1 MEKVSIIIPVYNV
14 EKYLPKC
21 LESVIGQTYAD
32 LEIICIDDGTPDRS
46 AAVILSYAEKDGRIR
61 LISQKNQ
68 GLSGARNTGIRAA
81 TGKYIVFLDGD
92 DWIAHE
98 TIEAAVNKANENNT
112 DVVMW
117 GYVREFLNKAVE
129 KKLFNSDRVF
139 DENGC
144 RKLHRRMAGLYGEEI
159 ADPSNAD
166 SLVTA
171 WGKLY
176 KADII
181 KENGLEFIDTKL
193 IGTEDALFNLEYF
206 GYVHRAAFINQPFNH
221 YRKDNDISLTRSYK
235 AKLFSQWNELYNRM
249 ESYIKENKLPNEF
262 LSALNNRICFS
273 MIGLGLT
280 EMLNPDGHI
289 TRIKNIKK
297 FLSTPRYKNAY
308 KNLNMRYLPIHW
320 KLFFT
325 LCKRRMAGLVYI
337 LLIAMQKIIEK

>member
-32 LEIICIDDGTPDRS
+32 LEIICIDDGTPDMS
-46 AAVILSYAEKDGRIR
+46 AAVILSYAEDDGRIR
-61 LISQKNQ
+61 LISQENQ
-68 GLSGARNTGIRAA
+68 GLSEARNTGINAA

-92 DWIAHE
+92 DWIDPE
-98 TIEAAVNKANENNT
+98 TIETAVNKAEENNT

-117 GYVREFLNKAVE
+117 GYVREFPNRSDE
-129 KKLFNSDRVF
+129 KKIFASDKIF

-144 RKLHRRMAGLYGEEI
+144 RELHRRMAGLCGEET

-181 KENGLEFIDTKL
+181 KQNRLEFVDTKL
-193 IGTEDALFNLEYF
+193 IGTEDALFNLQCF
-206 GYVHRAAFINQPFNH
+206 GFVRRAAFINRPFNH
-221 YRKDNDISLTRSYK
+221 YRKDNDVSLTRSYK
-235 AKLFSQWNELYNRM
+235 AGLFSQWNELYDRM
-249 ESYIKENKLPNEF
+249 DSYINENHLSDEF

-273 MIGLGLT
+273 IIGLGLT
-280 EMLNPDGHI
+280 EMLNPNGHI

-297 FLSTPRYKNAY
+297 FLSTPRYRNAY
-308 KNLNMRYLPIHW
+308 KNLDMRYLPIHW
-320 KLFFT
+320 KLFFM
-325 LCKRRMAGLVYI
+325 LCKRRMAILVYV
-337 LLIAMQKIIEK
+337 LLIIMQKIIEK

>member
-280 EMLNPDGHI
+280 EMLSPDGHI

>member
-1 MEKVSIIIPVYNV
+1 MDKVSIIIPVYNV

-46 AAVILSYAEKDGRIR
+46 AAVILSYAEKDGRIK
-61 LISQKNQ
+61 LISQENQ

-92 DWIAHE
+92 DWLDP
-98 TIEAAVNKANENNT
+98 EAIKAATDTAAKNNA

-117 GYVREFLNKAVE
+117 GYVREFSDRSDE
-129 KKLFNSDRVF
+129 KKIFSSDMVF
-139 DENGC
+139 DEKGC
-144 RKLHRRMAGLYGEEI
+144 RSLHRRMAGLYGEET

-176 KADII
+176 RADII
-181 KENGLEFIDTKL
+181 KENGLEFVDTRL
-193 IGTEDALFNLEYF
+193 IGTEDALFNLECF
-206 GYVHRAAFINQPFNH
+206 GFIHSAAFINRPFNH
-221 YRKDNDISLTRSYK
+221 YRKDNDSSLTRSYK
-235 AKLFSQWNELYNRM
+235 SRLFAQWNELYDRM
-249 ESYIKENKLPNEF
+249 ESYIRASSLPEEF
-262 LSALNNRICFS
+262 SAALNNRICMS

-280 EMLNPDGHI
+280 ELLNPDGHMA
-289 TRIKNIKK
+289 RIKNIKN

-308 KNLNMRYLPIHW
+308 KRLDMRFFPIHW
-320 KLFFT
+320 RLFFT
-325 LCKRRMAGLVYI
+325 LCRNKMSVSVYF
-337 LLIAMQKIIEK
+337 LLILMQKIIEK

>member
-1 MEKVSIIIPVYNV
+1 MDRVSIIIPVYNV

-46 AAVILSYAEKDGRIR
+46 AAVILSYAEKDERIK

-68 GLSGARNTGIRAA
+68 GLSGARNTGIHAA

-92 DWIAHE
+92 DWLDPK
-98 TIEAAVNKANENNT
+98 TVEAAVSVAEKNDA

-117 GYVREFLNKAVE
+117 GYVREFPDRADE
-129 KKLFNSDRVF
+129 KKIFDSDKIF

-144 RKLHRRMAGLYGEEI
+144 RELHRRMAGLYGKET

-166 SLVTA
+166 SLATA

-176 KADII
+176 RADII
-181 KENGLEFIDTKL
+181 KENGLEFVDTKL
-193 IGTEDALFNLEYF
+193 IGTEDALFNLQYF
-206 GYVHRAAFINQPFNH
+206 GFVHSAAFINSPFNH
-221 YRKDNDISLTRSYK
+221 YRKDNDSSLTRSYK
-235 AKLFSQWNELYNRM
+235 PRLFSQWNELYDRM
-249 ESYIKENKLPNEF
+249 EIYIRANGLPDEF
-262 LSALNNRICFS
+262 SGALGNRICMS

-280 EMLNPDGHI
+280 ELLNPDGH
-289 TRIKNIKK
+289 TARIKNIRK
-297 FLSTPRYKNAY
+297 FLSTPRYEKAY
-308 KNLNMRYLPIHW
+308 KSLDMRFLPLHW

-325 LCKRRMAGLVYI
+325 LCRHKMSVSVYF
-337 LLIAMQKIIEK
+337 LLTVMQKIIEK